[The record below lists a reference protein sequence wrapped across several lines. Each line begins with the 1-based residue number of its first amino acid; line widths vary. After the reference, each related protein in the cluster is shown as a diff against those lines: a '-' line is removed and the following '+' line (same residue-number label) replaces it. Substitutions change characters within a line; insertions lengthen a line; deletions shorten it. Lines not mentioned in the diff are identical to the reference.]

1 MSHPTPPPQGIPQ
14 LARALEKNDA
24 IQDKVERSAQELD
37 LVNSVLAKQI
47 PASVKKGDIAMAL
60 VKTAELEDQIQ
71 ESADELAH
79 VNELLQQ
86 EIAERAELE
95 QQLQAAEK
103 SGIVK
108 KRPAAQG

>member
-1 MSHPTPPPQGIPQ
+1 MSHPTPPAQGMPQ

-24 IQDKVERSAQELD
+24 IQTKVERSAQELD
-37 LVNSVLAKQI
+37 LVSSVLEKQI
-47 PASVKKGDIAMAL
+47 PDSVKKGDVAMAL
-60 VKTAELEDQIQ
+60 VKTAELEDRIQ

-86 EIAERAELE
+86 EITERAEL
-95 QQLQAAEK
+95 QRQLQAAEN